1 MASAIDVCNTA
12 LAHLGS
18 DVLISSIDPPDG
30 STEAGYCK
38 RFYPIA
44 RKEMIE
50 QTEWP
55 FATTRAT
62 LAEVTNPS
70 KVWLYAYALPS
81 DCLRPVRVLSMAQ
94 DRWFSLEAER
104 TGMPLTSLFDEAS
117 SANYEI
123 ENGVLLT
130 NEPEA
135 VLVYRRDVVDTTRF
149 TPTFVSALS
158 YLLAS
163 YLSGPLVRGAE
174 GVRAAQN
181 YRQLALQVGGSAA
194 AFAARS
200 SHETSAFTASHLAV
214 R

>member
-50 QTEWP
+50 QFTWP
-55 FATTRAT
+55 FATKRAT
-62 LAEVTNPS
+62 LAQVTNPS
-70 KVWLYAYALPS
+70 KVWYYAYALPS

-94 DRWFSLEAER
+94 ERWFSLEAER
-104 TGMPLTSLFDEAS
+104 TGLPITSLFDDNK
-117 SANYEI
+117 SALFEV
-123 ENGVLLT
+123 EDGVLLT
-130 NEPEA
+130 NEPQA
-135 VLVYRRDVVDTTRF
+135 VLLYLRDVVDTTRF

-174 GVRAAQN
+174 GARAAQN

-200 SHETSAFTASHLAV
+200 SHETGDFVASHLAV